1 MSILEAHNVSVRYIT
16 GDFKEIGLKEY
27 VMRKLKGNYQVNEF
41 WADQNVNFTLE
52 KGDMLGIIGSNG
64 AGKSTLLKTISGI
77 MEPSVGRI
85 HREGSIA
92 ALLELGSGFDGDLT
106 VRENTYLRGAMMGY
120 TRKFMDD
127 TYEQIIEFAEL
138 KEFQDRPFKQLSS
151 GMKARL
157 AFSIAS
163 LVRPDILILD
173 EVLSVG
179 DGAFRKKSEAKMQEV
194 IGGGATTILVSHS
207 LAQIREMCNKVL
219 WLHKGEQIVFGD
231 DVQNICDRY
240 QAFLDGGQIDF
251 AQSAELALST
261 SETPQADAQSPA
273 ATSFTVKES
282 GKSMKLGARRMDK
295 CRSTIP
301 WRALLLIFI
310 ISTIFRGLLASNVS
324 EFATFYDEMRHFK
337 LAQGIALGNGLYIR
351 GALYAYKE
359 ILYSLLISPVFML
372 VKDPIVARR
381 VILWINAGLMSST
394 IVPIY
399 LLGRR
404 YLKNSAH
411 VWLLVVYGLGI
422 GELCYTFQVIQE
434 NLNYPLMMW
443 FFLAFSSVII
453 EKKGSLIHICGLG
466 ALAFFVSICK
476 EMNLAFIIGIAL
488 FFLLQ
493 FFLHSNERWE
503 ILKTAGT
510 LFGTFLVLKIG
521 YGTVMNLLL
530 SEAVSGA
537 AAGRVLDSLL
547 NIIQFGTL
555 KQLIYPA
562 VLYVLF
568 TILATGIF
576 PLPMLAGNWRNL
588 QKEKQD
594 LLIFSS
600 CCLFVFIGT
609 ICALIVPNENLGSL
623 SIRIHTRYYFY
634 LFILIELLFLCL
646 CEDDTVRGQTNRM
659 EPLFILICVSLF
671 LIFLPI
677 VPVWGSF
684 IDGISARVW
693 GWWGSDELMVTT
705 QRCILIAVVVLGMCL
720 IYGHRTRRLLGVT
733 CFLLTASMILS
744 TNTSIE
750 TIREVKS
757 TREVFKSDA
766 ALLNNYFSVERDKW
780 NAEKNILIVGEF
792 SSDLILE
799 CYLQEEYRLVSYGN
813 DFKNVGQVMDFS
825 KLPFLQFG
833 TKWTDD
839 AAQTPQFII
848 SGSDIPLDGYDEVN
862 LGLAYYHL
870 LQWNGGD
877 VKLRSSESG
886 IYADRWVGEEAA
898 EIKLMGSIRSTS
910 AELALTVDN
919 NKLPGSV
926 TVVNYTDGTG
936 YKGTFLV
943 PDTDVETVIKLPVYK
958 SAESTFY
965 VVTLEP
971 EKAVQPNTADKRFL
985 SFRLWDYEITE
996 ECEAM
1001 AKNPA

>member
-27 VMRKLKGNYQVNEF
+27 VMRKLKGNYQINEF
-41 WADQNVNFTLE
+41 WADRNVNFTLE

-127 TYEQIIEFAEL
+127 TYQQIIEFAEL

-179 DGAFRKKSEAKMQEV
+179 DGSFRKKSEAKMQEV
-194 IGGGATTILVSHS
+194 IGSGATTILVSHS
-207 LAQIREMCNKVL
+207 LGQIREMCNKVL
-219 WLHKGEQIVFGD
+219 WLHRGEQIAFGD
-231 DVQNICDRY
+231 DVQGICDQY
-240 QAFLDGGQIDF
+240 QAFLDGGQINF
-251 AQSAELALST
+251 AQNSRIPLT
-261 SETPQADAQSPA
+261 DSEGPQRDAQSPA
-273 ATSFTVKES
+273 IASVTAKNPQKPTE
-282 GKSMKLGARRMDK
+282 LGVSYMDK

-301 WRALLLIFI
+301 WRTLFLVFI
-310 ISTIFRGLLASNVS
+310 ISTIFRGLLASSVS

-337 LAQGIALGNGLYIR
+337 LAQSIAFGNGLYVR

-372 VKDPIVARR
+372 VKDPIAAHT
-381 VILWINAGLMSST
+381 VILWINAGLMSSA

-404 YLKNSAH
+404 YLRNSAH

-434 NLNYPLMMW
+434 NLNYPLLMW
-443 FFLAFSSVII
+443 FFLAFSYVVI
-453 EKKGSLIHICGLG
+453 EKRGRPLHICGVGVLT
-466 ALAFFVSICK
+466 FFVSICK

-493 FFLHSNERWE
+493 FFLHPNERWE
-503 ILKTAGT
+503 ILKMAGI

-521 YGTVMNLLL
+521 YSIVMNLLL
-530 SEAVSGA
+530 SEAVAGVA
-537 AAGRVLDSLL
+537 TGRVLDSVA
-547 NIIQFGTL
+547 NIAEFGTL

-562 VLYVLF
+562 IVYVLF

-588 QKEKQD
+588 QKEKQGM
-594 LLIFSS
+594 LIFSG

-634 LFILIELLFLCL
+634 LFILVELLFLCL
-646 CEDDTVRGQTNRM
+646 CEDGTDRCQINRT

-677 VPVWGSF
+677 IPVWGSF
-684 IDGISARVW
+684 IDGISARVL
-693 GWWGSDELMVTT
+693 GWWGSEDLMVTT

-720 IYGHRTRRLLGVT
+720 IYKHHTRRLLGVT
-733 CFLLTASMILS
+733 CFLLTVSMIFS
-744 TNTSIE
+744 TGTSVK
-750 TIREVKS
+750 TIRGVKNN
-757 TREVFKSDA
+757 REVFKSDA
-766 ALLNNYFSVERDKW
+766 ALLNNCFSGETDEW
-780 NAEKNILIVGEF
+780 NTGENILIIGEF

-799 CYLQEEYRLVSYGN
+799 CYLQEEYRLVSYKD
-813 DFKNVGQVMDFS
+813 DFKIVGQTIDFS
-825 KLPFLQFG
+825 KLSFLQFG

-839 AAQTPQFII
+839 AAQTPQYII
-848 SGSDIPLDGYDEVN
+848 SGLDIPLDGYDEVD
-862 LGLAYYHL
+862 LGLERYHL

-877 VKLRSSESG
+877 VRLRSSESG
-886 IYADRWVGEEAA
+886 VYADRWVGEETA
-898 EIKLMGSIRSTS
+898 EIKLMGSIGSTS
-910 AELALTVDN
+910 AVLALTVDN
-919 NKLPGSV
+919 NKLPGAV

-936 YKGTFLV
+936 YKGTFIV
-943 PDTDVETVIKLPVYK
+943 PNTNVGTVIELPVYK
-958 SAESTFY
+958 SADSSFY
-965 VVTLEP
+965 VVTLDP
-971 EKAVQPNTADKRFL
+971 EKAVQPNTNDKRFL
-985 SFRLWDYEITE
+985 SFRLWNYEIAE
-996 ECEAM
+996 EYGTM